1 MRTLEKRLDPPRSG
15 ERAKGEEPLRMKH
28 GSDRGLATSAKP
40 RLLAAFTAV
49 AMMFATAVPALM
61 PKSASA
67 DDGLDNGATCTPG
80 SIEMGAPDVSGNN
93 NVGKDDDVA
102 TWVGGNMYLG
112 APVDATTTQYGLNEA
127 SIEMGAPDV
136 SGNNN
141 VGKDD
146 DVATWVGGNMYLGAP
161 VDATTTQ
168 YGLNEAA
175 IDATYAVE
183 AEGLTL
189 VNGKLLSNATKNSW
203 DQYGFRFGVVG
214 FGSQFRP
221 AAGSDAL
228 VVGGNTS
235 NVTLKDFFGT
245 DVNALAFDAKGRAW
259 IGMGKT
265 ETSATSYVAKI
276 AGSPSARLSSS
287 DTKLPPVKAGYTRV
301 FVKGD
306 TYKKLYA
313 WEGEHKYTGEW
324 GGQTLQK
331 ACGNWHYTDVLNN
344 GADFNVK
351 PNNGGNGD
359 GLPQYRVIAASAAAQ
374 SNSAMIMPGESTD
387 TAYGAPSCGANNVT
401 NVIVPSTDK
410 SGNPTKPQFT
420 YNGKSLEPSRN
431 LGQWYVFEVPVT
443 DQSFSIT
450 VYENQTYTINP
461 HQRSVYTIWNKKVET
476 GDPASLGH
484 LENDLYSVYVAGA
497 TGEVKWNAGTQEK
510 PNPLQTVKII
520 ANDQTKEVD
529 YSNYNSTIQNLSS
542 NFANVPASEQIDAT
556 VGFAIA
562 DDNYTRY
569 KYLPTIKEDTKISMK
584 FDGKSEKLITFDG
597 KNAKGDTIVFRL
609 PASYLTNT
617 QDGVI
622 TNGIDFEFKNVGKK
636 TVIVNIVN
644 DDRAAADA
652 TNTIEFNTGWRF
664 WWGEGD
670 TTQEISNG
678 YSDAIGNSPESKA
691 IKNAYSTASQSIMWN
706 FPSTSKLTINGGQIK
721 QGQVKTW
728 TFQGENRTNYF
739 EGVKDDPSAAMIG
752 SILVPNG
759 SFEDHVSTNGRVY
772 VGGDFMMYNPTA
784 VEGTGATDATASVID
799 MDQERHNFPWH
810 GALSTQ
816 CAAIGWSKVK
826 KNQDGTYEAL
836 GGTSWR
842 VYASLEKAV
851 AANQPNAEIGK
862 LTLLPGTVV
871 DNNISTGDANSTSG
885 AFTINNLKENA
896 TYYIQEANAPT
907 GYKVNPNIYQI
918 KTGDKG
924 TTSTTISKVY
934 KIVDGKAE
942 DITSSSEA
950 DKLLNGDSII
960 NENDDVDIS
969 WGKKS
974 SEDTSDTPTAL
985 PGSEWTLTDTDGK
998 KYTIIDNTTQ
1008 AEGVQ
1013 IWYNGADESGKS
1025 LGEFEMGGELQLSA
1039 KVTPDGASPAVTW
1052 TSSDPDYVQV
1062 SRTGRVFLSAYNP
1075 ETNGE
1080 VTITAKAED
1089 PKDGADIKT
1098 SVTLTVKPITPTKF
1112 ELTNNGSA
1120 VTSLNMNVGESEQL
1134 TATVEP
1140 STLTPVWS
1148 TGNASVAT
1156 VENGL
1161 ITATGE
1167 GTTTIKATV
1176 GTKVESVTVTVTDK
1190 KKTVIY
1196 VKSNLVT
1203 DNDKRYQYII
1213 TNLDNWALN
1222 KDHTLTQSEYEGY
1235 YSTTI
1240 QTDGNAFQFQLW
1252 DGSSGYYKPNGVGQL
1267 QINGGLT
1274 GLNWYSPAGTTALTI
1289 NLWNDAYTGPPHV
1302 GYSLVRPSEAQA
1314 EAAPANADATP
1325 QSGEAV
1331 MDEPAVAVPL
1341 ADSPASGGNTDSQ
1354 PPYTIDGDGRTGM
1367 FRLPGLA
1374 PGTYYLQESKAPD
1387 GFLVNPTIYKIVIGQ
1402 DGNITWDTQSTTA
1415 VYVHWPNAKQTPRI
1429 LYWTGDT
1436 EPGAAVAA
1444 EAPSMTAQACVEG
1457 SNGWYKYDVPID
1469 GKAFNVKI
1477 TAGNDA
1483 YEVDGAAVIAIAGTK
1498 DAYTINNDNDDT
1510 KVTEGKPAKECP
1522 TATTTIYV
1530 QSTDPTTTPRILYW
1544 DPATTTEQPS
1554 WGDDNANGLWMSP
1567 EACAGNGMYKYDV
1580 PITGKSFNVQ
1590 VKIGD
1595 TLYKVGDSDVIT
1607 VAGKKNAYTIADG
1620 KLSDQVPPNSCPAL
1634 VPPSVGG
1641 VLWISDTPTQVE
1653 WDKVDAGYE
1662 GSEFD
1667 TKNPIAGSIWELE
1680 KFTPNGDNGTYT
1692 SVSGY
1697 DNITDCVPT
1706 SDSSCSKTVDKD
1718 NAAGKFKLLGLNN
1731 GLYRLHEKEAPTG
1744 YTGSDAY
1751 YYFEMV
1757 TSNPTKF
1764 VKGTVDSFDKTTG
1777 LTPNGEGSANV
1788 VDKEVPNY
1796 RDLGTVDWTKVS
1808 SEALN
1813 GTPLAGAEWKIKFKA
1828 EGANAYGTEYTIV
1841 DCTSSPCPV
1850 PEPSEANGNRPTWT
1864 YDREWKIKFKAEGAN
1879 AYGTEYTI
1887 VDCTSS
1893 PCPVPEPSE
1902 ANGNRPTWTYD
1913 RDPAVGVFKLE
1924 NLQWGEYSFYESK
1937 APDGYYPSD
1946 KTYTFTVDK
1955 DNLTGIVISNSLA
1968 ETSKASGNKIP
1979 NTPGFELPSTGGEG
1993 NTLIVLFG
2001 VALTAISMLGCA
2013 IAMRKRI

>member
-1 MRTLEKRLDPPRSG
+1 
-15 ERAKGEEPLRMKH
+15 MKH
-28 GSDRGLATSAKP
+28 GSDRGPTTSAKP

-49 AMMFATAVPALM
+49 AMMFATAVPALL
-61 PKSASA
+61 PRSASA
-67 DDGLDNGATCTPG
+67 DDDIADGATCTP
-80 SIEMGAPDVSGNN
+80 
-93 NVGKDDDVA
+93 K
-102 TWVGGNMYLG
+102 
-112 APVDATTTQYGLNEA
+112 

-203 DQYGFRFGVVG
+203 DGYGFRFGVVG

-228 VVGGNTS
+228 VVAGNSVGTPS
-235 NVTLKDFFGT
+235 ITLRDAFNS
-245 DVNALAFDAKGRAW
+245 DVNALAFDEKGRAW
-259 IGMGKT
+259 IGKGET
-265 ETSATSYVAKI
+265 EKSATSYVAKI
-276 AGSPSARLSSS
+276 AGVQSTRLNA
-287 DTKLPPVKAGYTRV
+287 DNVRHVLPPVAAGYTRV
-301 FVKGD
+301 FTTYSHVWAWIDNGPNLTGDKFPGDAVTEQACGVWRYADIKNAGKTFKAMGASDDGKAKTSEIEIDASQAVANGNSVVINQSAVENYGVPSCMTSTTRSYVIVPDKNKVPGFTYGNSNTSLSPIRTIDGYWYIFEVPQAPPFNINVYGTTINVKGD
-306 TYKKLYA
+306 ASAFTVV
-313 WEGEHKYTGEW
+313 
-324 GGQTLQK
+324 GGQALLGGPYQ
-331 ACGNWHYTDVLNN
+331 NLDSLN
-344 GADFNVK
+344 DEMK
-351 PNNGGNGD
+351 
-359 GLPQYRVIAASAAAQ
+359 
-374 SNSAMIMPGESTD
+374 
-387 TAYGAPSCGANNVT
+387 
-401 NVIVPSTDK
+401 
-410 SGNPTKPQFT
+410 
-420 YNGKSLEPSRN
+420 
-431 LGQWYVFEVPVT
+431 
-443 DQSFSIT
+443 
-450 VYENQTYTINP
+450 
-461 HQRSVYTIWNKKVET
+461 
-476 GDPASLGH
+476 GH
-484 LENDLYSVYVAGA
+484 LKEEDRSVYVAGN
-497 TGEVKWNAGTQEK
+497 TGTVNWNVTDLLDSVNINNK
-510 PNPLQTVKII
+510 
-520 ANDQTKEVD
+520 TKKF
-529 YSNYNSTIQNLSS
+529 SNYNTTIRNLSS
-542 NFANVPASEQIDAT
+542 NFASVPASEQIDAT
-556 VGFAIA
+556 VGFANV

-569 KYLPTIKEDTKISMK
+569 KYLPTIKENTKISMK
-584 FDGKSEKLITFDG
+584 FGDKSEKLITFDG
-597 KNAKGDTIVFRL
+597 ENATGDTIVFRL

-622 TNGIDFEFKNVGKK
+622 TNGIDFMFKNVGKK
-636 TVIVNIVN
+636 TVIVNVVN
-644 DDRAAADA
+644 DDEAAADA

-664 WWGEGD
+664 WWGEDGE
-670 TTQEISNG
+670 TREISNG
-678 YSDAIGNSPESKA
+678 YSDAIGDSEESQA

-721 QGQVKTW
+721 KDQVKTW

-739 EGVKDDPSAAMIG
+739 VGVEDDPSAAMIG

-826 KNQDGTYEAL
+826 KNQDGTYDAL
-836 GGTSWR
+836 GGTSWK
-842 VYASLEKAV
+842 VYATL
-851 AANQPNAEIGK
+851 AAAEAGK
-862 LTLLPGTVV
+862 PTLLPGTVV

-885 AFTINNLKENA
+885 AFTINNLQEKA
-896 TYYIQEANAPT
+896 TYYIQEANAPA
-907 GYKVNPNIYQI
+907 GYKVNPYIYQI
-918 KTGDKG
+918 RTGDNG

-934 KIVDGKAE
+934 KIENGKAV
-942 DITSSSEA
+942 DITSSSDA

-974 SEDTSDTPTAL
+974 SEDTSNTPTAL
-985 PGSEWTLTDTDGK
+985 PGSEWTLTDKDGN

-1008 AEGVQ
+1008 ADGVQ
-1013 IWYNGADESGKS
+1013 IWYNGEDKSGKS

-1075 ETNGE
+1075 KTNGE
-1080 VTITAKAED
+1080 VTITATSD
-1089 PKDGADIKT
+1089 DNTGAT
-1098 SVTLTVKPITPTKF
+1098 ASVTLKVKAITPTRF
-1112 ELTNNGSA
+1112 ELTNNGSS
-1120 VTSLNMNVGESEQL
+1120 VTSLNMNVGETEQL

-1148 TGNASVAT
+1148 TDNASVAT

-1161 ITATGE
+1161 IRATGE

-1176 GTKVESVTVTVTDK
+1176 GTEVKSVTVTVTDK

-1196 VKSNLVT
+1196 VKSDVAQKYKYLYT
-1203 DNDKRYQYII
+1203 SI
-1213 TNLDNWALN
+1213 DNWD
-1222 KDHTLTQSEYEGY
+1222 KGKKKTLTQSDSYSEY

-1240 QTDGNAFQFQLW
+1240 ESNEAAFQFLLW
-1252 DGSSGYYKPNGVGQL
+1252 TGTGEDKGDYYRPNNLSNSSLWVKGQYG
-1267 QINGGLT
+1267 N
-1274 GLNWYSPAGTTALTI
+1274 NWNSPAGTTALTI
-1289 NLWNDAYTGPPHV
+1289 EQYNNAYTGTPHV
-1302 GYSLVRPSEAQA
+1302 SYSLTRPSEAQA
-1314 EAAPANADATP
+1314 EAAPADADVAP
-1325 QSGEAV
+1325 QSDDVV
-1331 MDEPAVAVPL
+1331 MDEPGVAVPL
-1341 ADSPASGGNTDSQ
+1341 ADESTDTPANNQ
-1354 PPYTIDGDGRTGM
+1354 PPYTIDRDGRTGM
-1367 FRLPGLA
+1367 FRLSGLA

-1402 DGNITWDTQSTTA
+1402 DGKITWDTQSTTA
-1415 VYVHWPNAKQTPRI
+1415 VYVRWPNAKQTPRI
-1429 LYWTGDT
+1429 LYWTGDA

-1469 GKAFNVKI
+1469 GEAFNVKI
-1477 TAGNDA
+1477 TSGDDA

-1498 DAYTINNDNDDT
+1498 DAYTINNDNDDN

-1544 DPATTTEQPS
+1544 DPATTTEQPF
-1554 WGDDNANGLWMSP
+1554 WGDDNVNGLWMSP

-1580 PITGKSFNVQ
+1580 PIMGKSFNVQ

-1607 VAGKKNAYTIADG
+1607 VAGKKNAYTIADR
-1620 KLSDQVPPNSCPAL
+1620 KLSDQVPSNSCPAL

-1641 VLWISDTPTQVE
+1641 VMWISDTPTQVE

-1680 KFTPNGDNGTYT
+1680 KFTPNGDNGNYAP
-1692 SVSGY
+1692 VSGY
-1697 DNITDCVPT
+1697 DNIKDCVPT
-1706 SDSSCSKTVDKD
+1706 SDSSCSKTMDKN
-1718 NAAGKFKLLGLNN
+1718 NAAGKFKLMGLNN
-1731 GLYRLHEKEAPTG
+1731 SLYRLHEKEAPTG

-1751 YYFEMV
+1751 FYFEMV
-1757 TSNPTKF
+1757 TSNPTQF
-1764 VKGTVDSFDKTTG
+1764 VKGTATSFDKITG
-1777 LTPNGEGSANV
+1777 KTPNGGDSANV
-1788 VDKEVPNY
+1788 VDKVVPNH
-1796 RDLGTVDWTKVS
+1796 RKLGTVDWTKVS
-1808 SEALN
+1808 SEEPN
-1813 GTPLAGAEWKIKFKA
+1813 GDPLAGAEWKIKFKA

-1864 YDREWKIKFKAEGAN
+1864 YDR
-1879 AYGTEYTI
+1879 
-1887 VDCTSS
+1887 
-1893 PCPVPEPSE
+1893 
-1902 ANGNRPTWTYD
+1902 
-1913 RDPAVGVFKLE
+1913 DPAAGEFKLE
-1924 NLQWGEYSFYESK
+1924 HLQWGEYSFYESK

-1946 KTYTFTVDK
+1946 KTYTFTVNK

-2001 VALTAISMLGCA
+2001 FALIAISMLGCGVV
-2013 IAMRKRI
+2013 MRKRI